1 MAKVS
6 VEEQQYKIYVLEDET
21 TANKVTVLPERGG
34 IVLNWEIGDLEIFY
48 LDRERFKDPAL
59 SIRGGIPIL
68 FPICGNL
75 PGDTYQIEDQSYLL
89 TQHGFA
95 RNLPWSVIQEESGEQ
110 ASVTVQLTSTEST
123 LASYP
128 FNFSVDYTYV
138 VKGNSLEIRQVYS
151 NLSDKPMPFSFGF
164 HPYFTVTD
172 KSQLSF
178 EIPAHQW
185 QDKATGNNQPFEG
198 CFDFTQEELDMALYP
213 VSAQVATVT
222 DHSRS
227 FKLTLEYDRPF
238 STLVFWTVKGKDFYC
253 LEPWSAPRNAL
264 NTGLELT
271 TLAPG
276 ERLETWIRMT
286 VEKL

>member
-6 VEEQQYKIYVLEDET
+6 VEEKQYKTYVLEDET
-21 TANKVTVLPERGG
+21 TASKVTVVPERGG
-34 IVLNWEIGDLEIFY
+34 IVLTWEMGDLEIFY

-59 SIRGGIPIL
+59 SIRGGVPIL

-75 PGDTYQIEDQSYLL
+75 PDDTYQIEGQSYPL

-95 RNLPWSVIQEESGEQ
+95 RSLPWSVVQEESGEQ
-110 ASVTVQLTSTEST
+110 ASITVQLTPTEST

-151 NLSDKPMPFSFGF
+151 NLSDQSMPFSFGF
-164 HPYFTVTD
+164 HPYFTATD

-185 QDKATGNNQPFEG
+185 QDKATGDNKPFEG

-222 DHSRS
+222 DQSRS

-264 NTGLELT
+264 NSGIELT

-286 VEKL
+286 IEKL